1 MNQLTTQLEAAFHY
15 RGNVTL
21 NLKNGESV
29 ECFLFNR
36 EFETAKPFIEIFLAG
51 TGNQQKYLLSE
62 VADVQLI
69 GEDHA
74 AGKSYQEWLAKEEKA
89 APQ

>member
-1 MNQLTTQLEAAFHY
+1 MTNLNTQLEAAFHY

-21 NLKNGESV
+21 VLKNGESV

-36 EFETAKPFIEIFLAG
+36 DTAAATPCVEVFLKG
-51 TGNQQKYLLSE
+51 TGNYQKYSLSE
-62 VADVQLI
+62 IADIQLS

-74 AGKSYQEWLAKEEKA
+74 AGKSYQEWLAKQNSENH
-89 APQ
+89 